1 MDETAAPAADA
12 SPSDA
17 RLLGLRERIDRID
30 RELLE
35 LLNRRAGLALEVGE
49 VKKSE
54 GSVAFR
60 PEREAQVIAGLK
72 AVNPGPLAA
81 DSVAPIWR
89 EIMSACRAL
98 ETPTRVAFLGPAGTF
113 SEQAALGFFGSSI
126 VRVDCASID
135 EVFRATAAG
144 SADFGVVPV
153 ENSTE
158 GVVARSLDL
167 FLHTPLFII
176 GETSLFVR
184 HNLLR
189 RGDSLLGI
197 NAVLAHPQ
205 ALAQCHGWLAMHLPQ
220 AERRPV
226 ASNAE
231 GARLAAL
238 DPALAAIASERAAS
252 EFGLHIVAPAIQD
265 DAHNRTRFA
274 IVTHPLR
281 QPAPKTSGHDC
292 TSLVV
297 SVSNRP
303 GAVHDMLVPLK
314 THGVS
319 MSRFESRPARS
330 GQWEYYFYIDLEGH
344 PDEPP
349 LAAALAA
356 LRQVCA
362 FFKVLGTYPIDVH

>member
-1 MDETAAPAADA
+1 
-12 SPSDA
+12 
-17 RLLGLRERIDRID
+17 
-30 RELLE
+30 
-35 LLNRRAGLALEVGE
+35 
-49 VKKSE
+49 
-54 GSVAFR
+54 
-60 PEREAQVIAGLK
+60 
-72 AVNPGPLAA
+72 
-81 DSVAPIWR
+81 
-89 EIMSACRAL
+89 MSACRAL
-98 ETPTRVAFLGPAGTF
+98 ESPTRVAYLGPAGTF
-113 SEQAALGFFGSSI
+113 SEQAALGYFGASMTA
-126 VRVDCASID
+126 VLCASID

-144 SADFGVVPV
+144 AAEFGVVPV

-167 FLHTPLFII
+167 FLHTPLFIV
-176 GETSLFVR
+176 GETSLLVR

-189 RGDSLLGI
+189 RSDSLDGI
-197 NAVLAHPQ
+197 SAVLAHPQ
-205 ALAQCHGWLAMHLPQ
+205 ALAQCHAWLSTHLPH

-238 DPALAAIASERAAS
+238 DPNLAAIASVRAGS
-252 EFGLHIVAPAIQD
+252 EFGLHNVAPAIQD

-274 IVTHPLR
+274 IVSHPH
-281 QPAPKTSGHDC
+281 QHPAPKASGRDC

-297 SVSNRP
+297 SVNNRP

-344 PDEPP
+344 PDEPRVS
-349 LAAALAA
+349 AALSE
-356 LRQVCA
+356 LRLACA
-362 FFKVLGTYPIDVH
+362 FFKVLGTYPIDAH

>member
-1 MDETAAPAADA
+1 MSQAHDA
-12 SPSDA
+12 SPPTLDSA
-17 RLLGLRERIDRID
+17 LLQLREHIDGLD
-30 RELLE
+30 RELLS
-35 LLNRRAGLALEVGE
+35 LLNRRATLALEVGE
-49 VKKSE
+49 LKRQH
-54 GSVAFR
+54 GGVAFR
-60 PEREAQVIAGLK
+60 PEREAQVIDGLK
-72 AVNPGPLAA
+72 AVNAGPLAQ

-98 ETPTRVAFLGPAGTF
+98 ETPTRVAYLGPSGTF
-113 SEQAALGFFGSSI
+113 SELAALGYFGSSI
-126 VRVDCASID
+126 ERVPCASID
-135 EVFRATAAG
+135 EVFRTASAG
-144 SADFGVVPV
+144 AADFGVVPV

-189 RGDSLLGI
+189 RTNASDGI
-197 NAVLAHPQ
+197 SAVLAHPQ
-205 ALAQCHGWLAMHLPQ
+205 ALAQCHAWLSNHLPH

-238 DPALAAIASERAAS
+238 DPTLAAIASERAGS

-274 IVTHPLR
+274 IVTHPQR
-281 QPAPKTSGHDC
+281 QPAPKASGRDC

-297 SVSNRP
+297 SVTNRP

-314 THGVS
+314 QHGVS

-330 GQWEYYFYIDLEGH
+330 GQWEYYFYMDLEGH
-344 PDEPP
+344 PDDPRV
-349 LAAALAA
+349 ASALSE

-362 FFKVLGTYPIDVH
+362 FFKVLGSYPLDTH